1 MEYDNYDRLVSEQ
14 DGVQRKDG
22 EKTFH
27 LYDVHGRECL
37 TGIATAETDLKN
49 STVFYDGKMNLLM
62 VINALL
68 VLILELCPY

>member
-49 STVFYDGKMNLLM
+49 PQSFMMERMNLQM